1 MPKTAI
7 EAMLERESAVVL
19 AALVLLILLAWYA
32 VLAGAGTGMD
42 PVFMSGLWL
51 SSAAAPAVGSGW
63 TPGYWAIAYFM
74 WTAMMVAM
82 MLPSASPIFS
92 LFAVA
97 AQWMLER
104 TGALSVLM
112 NSRSLS
118 LSGALLI
125 AAGIYQLTP
134 FKTACLEQCRAPAVF
149 IAAHWRRG
157 ALGGWRMGLEHGL
170 YCLGCCAVLML
181 LLFVGGIMN
190 LVWIAELTLFIA
202 LEKLA
207 PFGATAARAAAALLI
222 AGGAALIVFG

>member
-82 MLPSASPIFS
+82 MLPSASP
-92 LFAVA
+92 
-97 AQWMLER
+97 M
-104 TGALSVLM
+104 VL
-112 NSRSLS
+112 
-118 LSGALLI
+118 LSGA
-125 AAGIYQLTP
+125 AGRNPGTRPESIG
-134 FKTACLEQCRAPAVF
+134 FNCCLCR
-149 IAAHWRRG
+149 R
-157 ALGGWRMGLEHGL
+157 L
-170 YCLGCCAVLML
+170 YCLMECLQPFCCCRAVDARAHRSV
-181 LLFVGGIMN
+181 VG
-190 LVWIAELTLFIA
+190 LDELTQPIVVRR
-202 LEKLA
+202 A
-207 PFGATAARAAAALLI
+207 PYCRWYLSADAIQDR
-222 AGGAALIVFG
+222 VP